1 MVDLHHSGESQP
13 VIPRDVQWDPITD
26 LPVHFDLYR
35 VDEASVISV
44 EVPVHFRNQDTCPG
58 IKKGGTLNVVRH
70 TVALDVPA
78 GKIPEELVIDLAG
91 RDIGDVIHISAVRM
105 PDGARPTIRDRDFTV
120 ATLIGRGGKQEDA
133 AEEA

>member
-1 MVDLHHSGESQP
+1 
-13 VIPRDVQWDPITD
+13 
-26 LPVHFDLYR
+26 
-35 VDEASVISV
+35 
-44 EVPVHFRNQDTCPG
+44 
-58 IKKGGTLNVVRH
+58 
-70 TVALDVPA
+70 VALDVPA